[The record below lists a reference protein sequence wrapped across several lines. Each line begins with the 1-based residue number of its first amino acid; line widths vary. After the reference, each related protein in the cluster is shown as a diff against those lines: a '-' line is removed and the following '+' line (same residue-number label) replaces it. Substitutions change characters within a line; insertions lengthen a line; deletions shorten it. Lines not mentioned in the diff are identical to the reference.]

1 MTAVR
6 RMRRATRMLALA
18 SATTLGCH
26 DVVIG
31 TFGGS
36 SGDAS
41 GGGGS
46 SSGGTGGSET
56 TGGALLPGECI
67 EAPFDDAPL
76 DPQLWATWAD
86 GDALVTTGNGVLT
99 LRPPSGAE
107 LGTGVVLLQDHAVPF
122 DTAHTIIEVITPPD
136 PTSDSELFLQVTQQ
150 VPPTDAVLALG
161 LRADTVIATAR
172 GDDGTQ
178 SLFEPVATGTPRWIG
193 LRVAD
198 GTAYFETSEDGVA
211 WTIVA
216 SVPSP
221 SDFVGASPL
230 VMVWNNAG
238 AGVSDPQPV
247 VVDGWEICAD

>member
-6 RMRRATRMLALA
+6 RMRRATCLLALA
-18 SATTLGCH
+18 STTTLGCR

-31 TFGGS
+31 TFGGT
-36 SGDAS
+36 S
-41 GGGGS
+41 GGADDGAGS
-46 SSGGTGGSET
+46 SGSET
-56 TGGALLPGECI
+56 TGDALRPGECI
-67 EAPFDDAPL
+67 EAAFDAAML

-86 GDALVTTGNGVLT
+86 GDALVTSGDGVLT
-99 LRPPSGAE
+99 LRPPSAAE
-107 LGTGVVLLQDHAVPF
+107 QGTGVVLLQDHAVAF
-122 DTAHTIIEVITPPD
+122 AAAHTILEVITPPD

-150 VPPTDAVLALG
+150 VPPTDAVLSLG
-161 LRADTVIATAR
+161 LRADTLTATAR
-172 GDDGTQ
+172 ADDGTQ
-178 SLFEPVATGTPRWIG
+178 SLYEPVATGTPRWIG

-198 GTAYFETSEDGVA
+198 GTAFFETSEDGVA

-221 SDFVGASPL
+221 SDFVGASPI

>member
-1 MTAVR
+1 
-6 RMRRATRMLALA
+6 MRRATRMLALA
-18 SATTLGCH
+18 SATTIAFGCR

-36 SGDAS
+36 SSVDAS
-41 GGGGS
+41 SVG
-46 SSGGTGGSET
+46 SSGGDPGTSET
-56 TGGALLPGECI
+56 TAGALLPGECV
-67 EAPFDDAPL
+67 APDFDAAVL

-86 GDALVTTGNGVLT
+86 GDAAIESGDGVLT
-99 LRPPSGAE
+99 IRPSSAAE
-107 LGTGVVLLQDHAVPF
+107 QGTGVVLLQDHALAF
-122 DTAHTIIEVITPPD
+122 AAAHTILEVITPPD

-150 VPPTDAVLALG
+150 VPPTDAVLSLG
-161 LRADTVIATAR
+161 LRADTVTATAR
-172 GDDGTQ
+172 ADDGTQ
-178 SLFEPVATGTPRWIG
+178 SLYEPVATGTPRWIG

-198 GTAYFETSEDGVA
+198 GTAFFETSEDGVG

-221 SDFVGASPL
+221 SDFVGASPI